1 MTRLITYSLRND
13 SRDSDDYYRAVA
25 AFADSWFAVATRDL
39 ENILTGF
46 RAYRLSHHQSD
57 RTDAEYAF
65 ELLALGVMLHE
76 HADDI
81 SYLPNAVARVLN
93 WLVRAQEN
101 YPSCEDQ
108 IKRWRGQIAEWA
120 QSDGSK
126 TNRRDAV
133 GSLIDWLRANGDT
146 TKADRFAQWQRY
158 FHEIGFAST
167 RHVTARCIAI
177 ASDFIAS
184 SEIALGRYTPQV
196 PAFLAKVAPKYRGR
210 YDAELV
216 SRTRAEYHLGMLG
229 TEILNRAY
237 RQRFLSAK
245 QKIVIVPPCMRAQP
259 EGKCKAISTPYG
271 AKCQACTPSCRV
283 HQITKLGEKHGFDV
297 YIIPDELRVF
307 GSGTGDS
314 RLGVVGVS
322 CALTNWGGGWDA
334 DDAHIAAQGVL
345 LDYVG
350 CTYHWDDEGFATDTN
365 LKKLQEVVG
374 VARASEV
381 SETSE
386 VLERGTL

>member
-1 MTRLITYSLRND
+1 MTRLITYSLRNG

-25 AFADSWFAVATRDL
+25 AFADSWFAVAARDL
-39 ENILTGF
+39 ENIFLGF
-46 RAYRLSHHQSD
+46 REYRLAHHQPD

-65 ELLALGVMLHE
+65 ELLALGVLLHE

-81 SYLPNAVARVLN
+81 SCLPGHVAHVLN
-93 WLVRAQEN
+93 FLVHVQEH
-101 YPSCEDQ
+101 YPSYEDQ
-108 IKRWRGQIAEWA
+108 IKRWRGQIAGWVR
-120 QSDGSK
+120 DVGSE
-126 TNRRDAV
+126 TNRRDDV
-133 GSLIDWLRANGDT
+133 GSLMNWLRANGDA
-146 TKADRFAQWQRY
+146 TKADRFAQWQSY

-177 ASDFIAS
+177 ACDFIAS
-184 SEIALGRYTPQV
+184 SEIALGKYTPQV
-196 PAFLAKVAPKYRGR
+196 PTFLAKVAPKYRGR

-259 EGKCKAISTPYG
+259 EDKCKAISTSYG

-283 HQITKLGEKHGFDV
+283 HQITKLGEKRGFDV

-365 LKKLQEVVG
+365 LKKLQEVVNTDFRVLAKRP
-374 VARASEV
+374 VAKRS
-381 SETSE
+381 
-386 VLERGTL
+386 G

>member
-1 MTRLITYSLRND
+1 MTRLITYSLRNGG
-13 SRDSDDYYRAVA
+13 RDSHDYYQSVA
-25 AFADSWFAVATRDL
+25 AFADSWFAVATGDL
-39 ENILTGF
+39 ENIFLGF
-46 RAYRLSHHQSD
+46 RQYRLSHHQPD

-65 ELLALGVMLHE
+65 ELLALGVLLHE
-76 HADDI
+76 HADEI
-81 SYLPNAVARVLN
+81 SCLPNSVARLLDF
-93 WLVRAQEN
+93 LVRAQEH
-101 YPSCEDQ
+101 YPPCEDH
-108 IKRWRGQIAEWA
+108 IKRWRGQIAAWA
-120 QSDGSK
+120 REVESQAE
-126 TNRRDAV
+126 NRDDV
-133 GSLIDWLRANGDT
+133 DSLIKWLRANGDT
-146 TKADRFAQWQRY
+146 TQADRFAQWQCY

-167 RHVTARCIAI
+167 RHITARCIAI

-184 SEIALGRYTPQV
+184 SEIALGKYTPQV
-196 PAFLAKVAPKYRGR
+196 PVFLAKVAPKYRGR

-237 RQRFLSAK
+237 RQRFLSTK

-259 EGKCKAISTPYG
+259 EDKCKSIPTPYG
-271 AKCQACTPSCRV
+271 AKCQACTLSCRV
-283 HQITKLGEKHGFDV
+283 HQITKLGEKRGFDV
-297 YIIPDELRVF
+297 YIIHDELRVF
-307 GSGTGDS
+307 GSGAGDS

-322 CALTNWGGGWDA
+322 CALTNWSGGWDA

-374 VARASEV
+374 INEQ
-381 SETSE
+381 
-386 VLERGTL
+386 